1 MLSHWRFRS
10 PDSKTPAAS
19 QPLTDRIL
27 TSRGITDPRFLD
39 ATLRDLHDPSLMPEL
54 DKAAAR
60 ILDAL
65 ERNQSIVIYADYDV
79 DGVSSAAILWHLL
92 HALKPD
98 VRLATYLPHRLEEGY
113 GLNRDAI
120 AKLADEHD
128 LIISVDCG
136 ITAAVPAREAKARG
150 RDLIIT
156 DHHTP
161 PKAVADLPEAFALVH
176 PLTPGRTPY
185 PFPHLCGAGVAY
197 KLAWRLATLSSGGD
211 KVSPPLR
218 ALLIELL
225 ALAAMGVIADVV
237 PLLGENRVIA
247 RFGLQQI
254 TRSTIVGVRALCE
267 ESQLHEGVDAT
278 DVGFRL
284 GPRLNAIGRLGHA
297 REALEL
303 LTTTDASRAAEIA
316 TALTGWNNDRR
327 RIEADIS
334 KQAEKLAVDRGMTS
348 DDHRAIVLADT
359 DWHRGVIG
367 ICCSRLVGLFHRP
380 TVLLQ
385 QDGDLCHGSGRSID
399 GFDLHEALVACSS
412 HLESFGG
419 HAMAA
424 GLKLRADRLDA
435 FLAAFVSY
443 TNQRLAPADLVAT
456 TLIDTRTSA
465 AELSFDTVARMGQ
478 LAPFG
483 RENPEPRLLIENAV
497 IQGTPRTFGSTGNHV
512 MLDITHE
519 SRPLK
524 VKFWNGAATL
534 AKHAVRLAHNNHLN
548 IVGTPKLDTW
558 NGNRRVELTLHD
570 FALTNA

>member
-1 MLSHWRFRS
+1 M
-10 PDSKTPAAS
+10 PD
-19 QPLTDRIL
+19 
-27 TSRGITDPRFLD
+27 
-39 ATLRDLHDPSLMPEL
+39 L

-65 ERNQSIVIYADYDV
+65 DRNQSIVVYADYDV

-113 GLNRDAI
+113 GLNREAI
-120 AKLADEHD
+120 ARLADEHD

-136 ITAAVPAREAKARG
+136 ITAAIPAREAKARG

-161 PKAVADLPEAFALVH
+161 PKSVTDLPEAFALVH
-176 PLTPGRTPY
+176 PLTPGHTPY

-211 KVSPPLR
+211 KVHPPLR

-254 TRSTIVGVRALCE
+254 TRSSIVGVRALCE
-267 ESQLHEGVDAT
+267 ESKLHEGIDAS
-278 DVGFRL
+278 DIGFRL

-297 REALEL
+297 RAALEL
-303 LTTTDASRAAEIA
+303 LMTTDADRAATIA
-316 TALTGWNNDRR
+316 KSLTGWNDDRR
-327 RIEADIS
+327 RIEGDIS
-334 KQAEKLAVDRGMTS
+334 TQAEKLAVDSGMTS
-348 DDHRAIVLADT
+348 DGHRAIVLADAA
-359 DWHRGVIG
+359 WHRGVIG

-380 TVLLQ
+380 TILLQ
-385 QDGDLCHGSGRSID
+385 QEGDLCHGSGRSID
-399 GFDLHEALVACSS
+399 GFDLHEALAACGS

-419 HAMAA
+419 HSMAA
-424 GLKLRADRLDA
+424 GLKLRTDRLDA
-435 FLAAFVSY
+435 FRDAFVSY
-443 TNQRLAPADLVAT
+443 VNARLAPGDLIAR
-456 TLIDTRTSA
+456 TLVDTRTSA
-465 AELSFDTVARMGQ
+465 AELSIDAVAGMAQ

-497 IQGTPRTFGSTGNHV
+497 IQGTPRTFGSAGNHV
-512 MLDITHE
+512 MFDVMHE
-519 SRPLK
+519 SRPLR
-524 VKFWNGAATL
+524 VKFWKGSTL
-534 AKHAVRLAHNNHLN
+534 LARHAVRLARNTRVHLL
-548 IVGTPKLDTW
+548 GTPKLDTW
-558 NGNRRVELTLHD
+558 NGNRRVEFTVHD
-570 FALTNA
+570 LAIADA